1 MSLPTVYEF
10 KYKPQGEEDK
20 KTFLLG
26 TSVGGSLNFY
36 LYNNFSDD
44 SVDLSFKCQNYTLET
59 ATSLSTM
66 ALRASGTMELIS
78 SNTMELT
85 SSSIMALTSSST
97 MTLSAEKVQASTNKI
112 GTQFSFTSTA
122 SASEYAWIGAAEFGK
137 FQEACVNLGTVYN
150 TKTKRYEPWISG
162 YNSSGSMSHLYI
174 VPGASSYVYLG
185 RPLSDKG
192 PVARVGFDKLQINIG
207 TREKPDWKEVAV
219 TNDTPT
225 PSYKYHIYAVFLN
238 GDTDPSAYSVT
249 NKYVFFTNIY
259 TTKDPNTI
267 TTETIYS
274 DLLSKMI
281 WGTPMLRYNNPDWT
295 SPYTD
300 KTSGVLWNF
309 DDSYTIS
316 AGNRDYTG
324 PAFTFKGLGDENS
337 ETRINPTVIDIKY
350 QKVRVN

>member
-1 MSLPTVYEF
+1 MASAVYEF

-66 ALRASGTMELIS
+66 ALRASGTMELTS
-78 SNTMELT
+78 SSTMGLT
-85 SSSIMALTSSST
+85 SSSTMELTSSST

-137 FQEACVNLGTVYN
+137 SQEACVNLGTVYN
-150 TKTKRYEPWISG
+150 IKTKKYEPWISG
-162 YNSSGSMSHLYI
+162 YNSSGSMSNLYI
-174 VPGASSYVYLG
+174 VPGVNSFVYLG
-185 RPLSDKG
+185 NPSSSKG
-192 PVARVGFDKLQINIG
+192 AVARIDSSKLQINIG
-207 TREKPDWKEVAV
+207 TREKPNWKEVAV
-219 TNDTPT
+219 KDDIPT
-225 PSYKYHIYAVFLN
+225 PLYKYHIYAVFLN
-238 GDTDPSAYSVT
+238 GDTDPSAYSLT

-259 TTKDPNTI
+259 TTKDPKTI
-267 TTETIYS
+267 TTKTIYS

-281 WGTPMLRYNNPDWT
+281 WGTPMLRYNKPDWT

-309 DDSYTIS
+309 DDSYTTS
-316 AGNRDYTG
+316 AGGHDYTG
-324 PAFTFKGLGDENS
+324 PAFTFKGLGDEDS
-337 ETRINPTVIDIKY
+337 ETRINPTVVEIKY
-350 QKVRVN
+350 EKVRVN